1 MRRGERR
8 RPMCDSRGPRGS
20 ICLQGSRAGGYNG
33 DMPAPIPRS
42 VLLAAAL
49 LMFPLPTAALEAL
62 EKDGHWAHSV
72 NDAVGAPVVINGKAA
87 GSGSRLA
94 NVEAGLPC
102 TQHVLLRHLNS
113 GNLFA
118 GPGADKPV
126 ESHPTAVSSVLVGR
140 APDGDA
146 RFSGLA
152 PGADFRAGTF
162 AVKGDA
168 TANPFTMRSLLGA
181 FEQAFTWADV
191 VNTSWGSVT
200 PPGTYEFYSD
210 LLDALCAEHPT
221 CLFVVAAG
229 NTQAERWGAS
239 RGKVSQI
246 ASGFNN
252 LSVGA
257 LGNAPAFDRLTANS
271 ARLPLQVILPD
282 GRAAGTRSGID
293 ICAPGEYLRCAIC
306 PPGPHDQHDRFLRA
320 TGTSVAAP
328 VVAGAAALLH
338 GRARDLG
345 LPAEIHDARVMKALL
360 LAGARSVPSS
370 TSSVG
375 ADRPSNGARSER
387 GRQGLDAAVGAGM
400 LDAAASLQAME
411 AGHWRALRLASGA
424 RESGSQ
430 RTELGDLPQG
440 AELTAALCCFVPTRM
455 VLQDGVRSADELPE
469 DAGTKPE
476 LICGPIPGLSLE
488 LLCEGRVVAR
498 CAEALSPTQFLRVR
512 LPESGH
518 YELRITRGPGFE
530 RAKGVTAQQAGE
542 PPLLPCGLAWH
553 LRTAD

>member
-1 MRRGERR
+1 
-8 RPMCDSRGPRGS
+8 MCDSRGPRGS
-20 ICLQGSRAGGYNG
+20 ICLQGSRARGYNG
-33 DMPAPIPRS
+33 DMPTPISRPA
-42 VLLAAAL
+42 LLAAAL
-49 LMFPLPTAALEAL
+49 LICPLPAAALEAM

-72 NDAVGAPVVINGKAA
+72 NDAVGAPVVIDGKAA

-168 TANPFTMRSLLGA
+168 AANPFTMRSLLGA

-210 LLDALCAEHPT
+210 LLDALCAEHPE

-282 GRAAGTRSGID
+282 GRVAGTRPGID
-293 ICAPGEYLRCAIC
+293 LCAPGEYLRCAVC
-306 PPGPHDQHDRFLRA
+306 PPGAHDQHDRFLRA

-360 LAGARSVPSS
+360 LAGARPVPTPTGTDGSDNPG
-370 TSSVG
+370 TG
-375 ADRPSNGARSER
+375 AALEHVS
-387 GRQGLDAAVGAGM
+387 QGLDAAVGAGM
-400 LDAAASLQAME
+400 LDVASSREALE
-411 AGHWRALRLASGA
+411 AGHWRALRLSSDARESA
-424 RESGSQ
+424 RESGAQ
-430 RTELGDLPQG
+430 RTELGKLPQG

-455 VLQDGVRSADELPE
+455 VLPDGVRSADELPE
-469 DAGTKPE
+469 DAETKPE
-476 LICGPIPGLSLE
+476 LICGPIPGLCLE
-488 LLCEGRVVAR
+488 LLCEGRVVAH

-518 YELRITRGPGFE
+518 YALRVSRGPGFE
-530 RAKGVTAQQAGE
+530 REKGVTAQQAGE

-553 LRTAD
+553 LRRAD

>member
-1 MRRGERR
+1 
-8 RPMCDSRGPRGS
+8 
-20 ICLQGSRAGGYNG
+20 
-33 DMPAPIPRS
+33 MPAPISRTA
-42 VLLAAAL
+42 LLAAAL
-49 LMFPLPTAALEAL
+49 LIYPLPSAALEAL

-72 NDAVGAPVVINGKAA
+72 NDAVGAPVVIDGKMA

-168 TANPFTMRSLLGA
+168 AANPFTMRSLLGA

-210 LLDALCAEHPT
+210 LMDALCSEHPT

-257 LGNAPAFDRLTANS
+257 LGNAPPLTDSPPTAPACPFKS
-271 ARLPLQVILPD
+271 FCPTGAPQAR
-282 GRAAGTRSGID
+282 
-293 ICAPGEYLRCAIC
+293 
-306 PPGPHDQHDRFLRA
+306 
-320 TGTSVAAP
+320 
-328 VVAGAAALLH
+328 
-338 GRARDLG
+338 
-345 LPAEIHDARVMKALL
+345 
-360 LAGARSVPSS
+360 
-370 TSSVG
+370 
-375 ADRPSNGARSER
+375 
-387 GRQGLDAAVGAGM
+387 
-400 LDAAASLQAME
+400 
-411 AGHWRALRLASGA
+411 A
-424 RESGSQ
+424 RESTSAPRANTSDVPSARPDRTTNMTAFCAPPAPASQ
-430 RTELGDLPQG
+430 P
-440 AELTAALCCFVPTRM
+440 P
-455 VLQDGVRSADELPE
+455 SLPE
-469 DAGTKPE
+469 QPPCCTEGPE
-476 LICGPIPGLSLE
+476 TSAC
-488 LLCEGRVVAR
+488 
-498 CAEALSPTQFLRVR
+498 
-512 LPESGH
+512 
-518 YELRITRGPGFE
+518 
-530 RAKGVTAQQAGE
+530 
-542 PPLLPCGLAWH
+542 PLKSTTHAS
-553 LRTAD
+553 